1 MSFKEEYIYWSF
13 INQLII
19 KKGYRFISA
28 STDHKEIW
36 LENQSS
42 RVDPVIRIKREDLG
56 WSNQVKKDRNLVLH
70 NAEKIRKF
78 LSKKELT
85 VKSLYI
91 SQYAPVDDYSDIVGR
106 YSDAKHAKVTVDTL
120 IFQTDSAQEHIGDV
134 EKFLGFSL
142 ELADRDYHS
151 IVEEEIKDL
160 KQEAMSVSYQ
170 KVKQDEQ
177 IFSYGKPIFTYLLMA
192 IQVLIFILLEMRGG
206 STNPQTL
213 IEFGAKYNPLIM
225 QGEWWRFFTPIFLH
239 IGLTH
244 LVLNTLSLYFV
255 GIIVERI
262 YGSFRFLIIYFFA
275 GFIGSVASFILV
287 PNLSAGAS
295 GAIFGLLGALLLF
308 GILHPT
314 LFFRTM
320 GWNVIVILI
329 INLVITFSADA
340 IDSAGHIGGL
350 IGGFLAAAIV
360 RLPKNRKLPFQ
371 LAALVLTVLLT
382 IGFVR
387 YGYAANEDGHNYQN
401 DVTLAQEYVNSKEY
415 DKAYDLLDD
424 YLDEENAPEAYFLAG
439 YIKYQDKDLV
449 KAEQLFLKAIEQ
461 REIFPEAYYDVGLIY
476 WQWGQMDKAKEY
488 IQKAVDQEPDNEDYK
503 AILNTLKSL

>member
-13 INQLII
+13 INQLIT

-28 STDHKEIW
+28 STDHHEIW

-56 WSNQVKKDRNLVLH
+56 WSNHVKKDRNLVLH

-78 LSKKELT
+78 LSRKELT
-85 VKSLYI
+85 IKSLYI
-91 SQYAPVDDYSDIVGR
+91 SRYAPVDDYSDIVGS
-106 YSDAKHAKVTVDTL
+106 YSDEKHAKVTVDTM
-120 IFQTDSAQEHIGDV
+120 IFQTDSVEERIGDI

-142 ELADRDYHS
+142 ELADKDYNA
-151 IVEEEIKDL
+151 IEEEEIKYL
-160 KQEAMSVSYQ
+160 KQDAMSASYQ

-177 IFSYGKPIFTYLLMA
+177 IFSYGKPIFTYILMA
-192 IQVLIFILLEMRGG
+192 IQVLLFILLEMRGG

-225 QGEWWRFFTPIFLH
+225 EGEWWRFFTPIFLH
-239 IGLTH
+239 IGFTH
-244 LVLNTLSLYFV
+244 LLLNTLSLYFV

-308 GILHPT
+308 GILHPN

-360 RLPKNRKLPFQ
+360 RLPKNRKLSFQ

-382 IGFVR
+382 IGFVN
-387 YGYAANEDGHNYQN
+387 YGYAENEDGHNYQN

-439 YIKYQDKDLV
+439 YIKYQDKDLEQ
-449 KAEQLFLKAIEQ
+449 AEKLFLKAIEQ

-476 WQWGQMDKAKEY
+476 WQRGQVDKAKEY

-503 AILNTLKSL
+503 DILNTLNAL

>member
-13 INQLII
+13 INQLIT

-28 STDHKEIW
+28 SNDHQEIW

-42 RVDPVIRIKREDLG
+42 RVDPLIRIKREDLD
-56 WSNQVKKDRNLVLH
+56 WSNNMKRDRNLVLH

-78 LSKKELT
+78 LTRKELT
-85 VKSLYI
+85 VKSIYV
-91 SQYAPVDDYSDIVGR
+91 SQYAPVDDYSDIIGS
-106 YSDAKHAKVTVDTL
+106 YSDEGHKKISSETM
-120 IFQTDSAQEHIGDV
+120 IFQTETMEESLAEL
-134 EKFLGFSL
+134 ERFLGFPL
-142 ELADRDYHS
+142 EAVNRDYES
-151 IVEEEIKDL
+151 IGEDEINHL
-160 KQEAMSVSYQ
+160 KEDALAVSYEKQ
-170 KVKQDEQ
+170 KQDEQ

-192 IQVLIFILLEMRGG
+192 IQVFVFILLEMRGG
-206 STNPQTL
+206 STNTETL

-225 QGEWWRFFTPIFLH
+225 EGEWWRFFTPIFLH
-239 IGLTH
+239 IGFTH
-244 LVLNTLSLYFV
+244 LILNTLSLYFV

-262 YGSFRFLIIYFFA
+262 YGSARFLVIYFFA

-308 GILHPT
+308 GILHPS

-360 RLPKNRKLPFQ
+360 RLPKNRKLAVQ
-371 LAALVLTVLLT
+371 VGALVLTALLT
-382 IGFVR
+382 VGFVR
-387 YGYAANEDGHNYQN
+387 YGYAANESNHNYHN
-401 DVTLAQEYVNSKEY
+401 DVTLAHEYVNNKQY
-415 DKAYDLLDD
+415 DKAYELIDG
-424 YLDEENAPEAYFLAG
+424 YLDEEDAPEAYFLAG
-439 YIKYQDKDLV
+439 YIKYQQLDLDA
-449 KAEQLFLKAIEQ
+449 AEKHFLKAIEQ

-476 WQWGQMDKAKEY
+476 WQKGQNDKAKEY
-488 IQKAVDQEPDNEDYK
+488 IQIAVDQDPENDDYK
-503 AILNTLKSL
+503 TTLKELEPQ